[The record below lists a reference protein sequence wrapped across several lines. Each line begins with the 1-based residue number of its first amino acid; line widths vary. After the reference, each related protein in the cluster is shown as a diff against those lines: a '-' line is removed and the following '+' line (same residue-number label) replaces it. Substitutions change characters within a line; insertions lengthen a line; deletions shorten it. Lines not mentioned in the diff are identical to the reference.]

1 MLFLI
6 KKYLIMRKFIYAIVL
21 SASFSSVSFSQEAV
35 EKSAPPAGN
44 AIVGDHYGADVSK
57 ISESKA
63 ITVEKLKSDLKT
75 TNKAEN
81 ISVKGIVTDV
91 CLKKGCWVTVKT
103 EDGSS
108 FFVKM
113 KDYAFFVPT
122 ALKGKNV
129 VLEGTAEKKITSVDE
144 LKHYAKDAK
153 KSKAEIDAINKPKE
167 EIRFMADG
175 IKVVN

>member
-1 MLFLI
+1 MKKAIYTLVLF
-6 KKYLIMRKFIYAIVL
+6 V
-21 SASFSSVSFSQEAV
+21 SFSSLSFSQEAV
-35 EKSAPPAGN
+35 EKKSPPTGN
-44 AIVGDHYGADVSK
+44 AVVGDYYGADVSK
-57 ISESKA
+57 VSETSA
-63 ITVEKLKSDLKT
+63 
-75 TNKAEN
+75 
-81 ISVKGIVTDV
+81 ISVGKLENKLSNDKRIENVAVKGEVTDV
-91 CLKKGCWVTVKT
+91 CEKRGCWVTIKT
-103 EDGSS
+103 ENGSS

-153 KSKAEIDAINKPKE
+153 KSKTEIDAITAPKE
-167 EIRFMADG
+167 EIRFLASG

>member
-1 MLFLI
+1 M
-6 KKYLIMRKFIYAIVL
+6 KQFIYSALL
-21 SASFSSVSFSQEAV
+21 SLSFSVVSFAQEAV

-44 AIVGDHYGADVSK
+44 AVVGDHYGADVSK
-57 ISESKA
+57 VLENKA
-63 ITVEKLKSDLKT
+63 ITVEQLKSDLKS

-81 ISVKGIVTDV
+81 ISVKGVVTGV
-91 CLKKGCWVTVKT
+91 CPKKGCWVTIKT
-103 EDGSS
+103 EDESS

>member
-1 MLFLI
+1 MKRLI
-6 KKYLIMRKFIYAIVL
+6 YSVL
-21 SASFSSVSFSQEAV
+21 LTLSFSVVSFSQEPV

-44 AIVGDHYGADVSK
+44 ALVGDFYGADVSK
-57 ISESKA
+57 GSESKA
-63 ITVEKLKSDLKT
+63 ISVEKLESDLKNS
-75 TNKAEN
+75 NKVEN
-81 ISVKGIVTDV
+81 VAVKGVVTDV
-91 CLKKGCWVTVKT
+91 CPKKGCWVSVKT

-122 ALKGKNV
+122 ALKGKSV

-153 KSKAEIDAINKPKE
+153 KSKAEIDAITKPKE

>member
-1 MLFLI
+1 MKKAIYTLVLF
-6 KKYLIMRKFIYAIVL
+6 V
-21 SASFSSVSFSQEAV
+21 SFSSLSFSQEAL
-35 EKSAPPAGN
+35 EKKSPPTGN
-44 AIVGDHYGADVSK
+44 AVVGDYYGADVSK
-57 ISESKA
+57 VSETSA
-63 ITVEKLKSDLKT
+63 
-75 TNKAEN
+75 
-81 ISVKGIVTDV
+81 ISVGKLENKLSNDKRIENVAVKGEVTDV
-91 CLKKGCWVTVKT
+91 CEKRGCWVTIKT
-103 EDGSS
+103 ENGSS

-153 KSKAEIDAINKPKE
+153 KSKTEIDAITVPKE
-167 EIRFMADG
+167 EIRFLASG

>member
-1 MLFLI
+1 MKLSIYSLVLFL
-6 KKYLIMRKFIYAIVL
+6 
-21 SASFSSVSFSQEAV
+21 SFSALSFSQEAV
-35 EKSAPPAGN
+35 DKPAPPAGN
-44 AIVGDHYGADVSK
+44 ALVGDYYGMDVSDAVVN
-57 ISESKA
+57 KA
-63 ITVEKLKSDLKT
+63 VSVEKLENELKGT
-75 TNKAEN
+75 KKTDGVA
-81 ISVKGIVTDV
+81 VKGVVTNV
-91 CLKKGCWVTVKT
+91 CEKRGCWITLKT

-129 VLEGTAEKKITSVDE
+129 VLEGSVEKKVTSVDE

-153 KSKAEIDAINKPKE
+153 KSKAEIDAINAPKE
-167 EIRFMADG
+167 EIRFLANG